1 MPLIR
6 CGVGSRASR
15 AARLAA
21 RARRPA
27 REQRARSGGGRG
39 QRRRVRG
46 ARGGRRARHD
56 AREELVTENAS
67 CDKTNNG
74 GLREGIAR
82 ARGFGPGEGVERR
95 DEVTEKGSAH
105 LEGVAYHV
113 VCAVR
118 RVRCAFQTPRQHR
131 QKALFEIQRCP
142 GQREKARVGSRRDF
156 FFSSSALIVFPCGS
170 DLLERQTRG
179 RETLPGVSGAT
190 AGVGC
195 VRDDEPAEQ
204 GAEG

>member
-46 ARGGRRARHD
+46 ARGGRRARHH

-105 LEGVAYHV
+105 LEGVAYNV

-131 QKALFEIQRCP
+131 QKALIEIPAVSRS
-142 GQREKARVGSRRDF
+142 ARKGARSRHADF
-156 FFSSSALIVFPCGS
+156 FFFSSALIVFPCGS